1 MNTKIKLLTTIILAT
16 MSFSSHSRV
25 YEYTIKDIYGAE
37 KSVSAETGILNTN
50 EKIQLSLISGLDRKV
65 HVSVRKSGTE
75 VYSTTTDS
83 IKVSDRIKASTGE
96 EFYGKIITLP
106 PLSDGPYQVISEI
119 LNTQGALVDST
130 TQDFTIDSVG
140 PTADDLS
147 ILQKPGYEMVTQGER
162 WELGLGADQKLYVNV
177 NNVKAVAGFD
187 KATLQV
193 INPDNS
199 VYSITAMDYDSGSS
213 SLSAAWTLGNR
224 KKASWMPTS
233 NADVEYRFRVT
244 LFDKAG
250 SRKVLPEQKFVF
262 DDQLGEYT
270 LIAIRDPEAQ
280 TSVVPGFTSGYIAYK
295 AGMTVNQNP
304 ITLIY
309 RIPINNVRKYNKAG
323 LSFGSIISEA
333 NGYAYVAATTAYNN
347 RYDIHNGYQWG
358 GATANYN
365 LKLGPDTPVGPE
377 MPSSVWLTT
386 DTKGEINSFN
396 YLWKTSD
403 LPVKFISARIRAS
416 ARNYIQRAFTGN
428 LEICQIQPGETECSG
443 PVPWSIAKSGN
454 GGVTYSFKMYNEDKT
469 LSSINQERR
478 NYWNTNLLPRIK
490 GYDYQEDKKKVLL
503 FVTQPGNGTFRDQL
517 QLKSA
522 ELIDANSGM
531 QVLNGAKIALSGED
545 YTYAFDLSKLAEGR
559 YDLNFLAK
567 DTFENETSSPFIT
580 LVHDMTPPEISFN
593 YDNAPLTSGN
603 TVYGLENISIKLNDE
618 LTKPTLLRLELRGG
632 PASDSVVLGFNQ
644 NVDGSYTP
652 DYPRLF
658 PTLDTS
664 TDKYTLTAYA
674 TGAKGNTSQK
684 SIQFAYFPKNLVTLE
699 KLKTLGV
706 VKALKTSDNTPLA
719 VMRTGQLRRNDG
731 SLAQGM
737 QTANIT
743 VRSDAEYAIN
753 ILGTVIHPGET
764 KEIQLDL
771 GTGENSTVPIFPA
784 INGSTGQSN
793 FIIEFPQL
801 N

>member
-1 MNTKIKLLTTIILAT
+1 MNTKIKLLTTLILAT
-16 MSFSSHSRV
+16 LPFSSYSRV

-65 HVSVRKSGTE
+65 HVSVRKDGTE
-75 VYSTTTDS
+75 VYGTTTDS

-119 LNTQGALVDST
+119 LNTQDIQVDST

-140 PTADDLS
+140 PTSDNLS
-147 ILQKPGYEMVTQGER
+147 IIQKPGYEMVTQGDR
-162 WELGLGADQKLYVNV
+162 WELGLGAEQKLYVNV
-177 NNVKAVAGFD
+177 NNVKAATGFD

-199 VYSITAMDYDSGSS
+199 VYSITDMDYDGGSS
-213 SLSAAWTLGNR
+213 SLSAPWTLGER

-233 NADVEYRFRVT
+233 DADVEFRFRVT
-244 LFDKAG
+244 LYDKAG
-250 SRKVLPEQKFVF
+250 SRKVLPDQKFVF
-262 DDQLGEYT
+262 DNQLGEFT
-270 LIAIRDPEAQ
+270 LFAIRDPESQ
-280 TSVVPGFTSGYIAYK
+280 TSVVPGITSGYVAYK

-304 ITLIY
+304 ITLVY
-309 RIPINNVRKYNKAG
+309 RLPTNNVRKYNKAG
-323 LSFGSIISEA
+323 LSFGTIISEA
-333 NGYAYVAATTAYNN
+333 NGYVYVAATTPYNI

-358 GATANYN
+358 GAAATYN
-365 LKLGPDTPVGPE
+365 LKLGPDTPESPE
-377 MPSSVWLTT
+377 TPSTVWLTT
-386 DTKGEINSFN
+386 DKKGEINSFN

-403 LPVKFISARIRAS
+403 LPVKFISARVRTS
-416 ARNYIQRAFTGN
+416 ARNYLQRAFTGN
-428 LEICQIQPGETECSG
+428 LEICQIPPGETECSG
-443 PVPWSIAKSGN
+443 PVPWTIAQSGN
-454 GGVTYSFKMYNEDKT
+454 GSVTYSFRMYNEDKT
-469 LSSINQERR
+469 LASINAERR
-478 NYWNTNLLPRIK
+478 NHWNTNLLPKIT

-503 FVTQPGNGTFRDQL
+503 FVTQPGNGNFRDQL

-522 ELIDANSGM
+522 ELINADTGV
-531 QVLNGAKIALSGED
+531 QVLNGTKIALSGED
-545 YTYAFDLSKLAEGR
+545 YTYTFDLSKLAEGR
-559 YDLNFLAK
+559 YNLGFLAK
-567 DTFENETSSPFIT
+567 DTFENEATSPFIT

-593 YDNAPLTSGN
+593 YENAPLPSGT
-603 TVYGLENISIKLNDE
+603 TVYGLENIAVNLNDA
-618 LTKPTLLRLELRGG
+618 LTKPVLDRLELKGG

-644 NVDGSYTP
+644 NADGSYTP

-658 PTLDTS
+658 PTLDAS

-674 TGAKGNTSQK
+674 TDAKGNTSQK
-684 SIQFAYFPKNLVTLE
+684 SIQFAYYPKNLVTLE

-731 SLAQGM
+731 SLAQGI

-753 ILGTVIHPGET
+753 ILGTVIQPGET

-771 GTGENSTVPIFPA
+771 GTGANSTVPIFPA
-784 INGSTGQSN
+784 VNGSTGQSN